1 MRLIL
6 FDIDGTLVDT
16 GGAGSRSL
24 NLAFH
29 KLFSIEN
36 AFYGIS
42 MAGKTDSQIIREGL
56 MKHKLSVDGSFDDI
70 IEAYLWYLQREMNND
85 KKKIKPGI
93 YDVLNT
99 LRTKDNFALG
109 LLTGNLEKGARIKL
123 HPFNLNEYFS
133 TGAFGSDD
141 DDRNNLLPIAVKRF
155 EKLLQQKIRIEE
167 SIIVGDTPRDIQC
180 AHIYGATCIAVATGP
195 YSYEE
200 LVKAGADFVVHDFS
214 DKAAIPNFM

>member
-24 NLAFH
+24 NLAFQ
-29 KLFSIEN
+29 KLFAIEN
-36 AFYGIS
+36 AFHDIS

-56 MKHKLSVDGSFDDI
+56 VKHNLSVDGSYDGI
-70 IEAYLWYLQREMNND
+70 IEAYLWHLQREMNND
-85 KKKIKPGI
+85 RKKIKPGI

-99 LRTKDNFALG
+99 LRAKNDFALG

-141 DDRNNLLPIAVKRF
+141 DDRNNLLPIAVNRF
-155 EKLLQQKIRIEE
+155 EELLLQKIRIEE
-167 SIIVGDTPRDIQC
+167 SIVVGDTPRDIEC
-180 AHIYGATCIAVATGP
+180 AHTYGATCFAVATGP

-200 LVKAGADFVVHDFS
+200 LVQADADYVAHDFS
-214 DKAAIPNFM
+214 DKNHLSFFL